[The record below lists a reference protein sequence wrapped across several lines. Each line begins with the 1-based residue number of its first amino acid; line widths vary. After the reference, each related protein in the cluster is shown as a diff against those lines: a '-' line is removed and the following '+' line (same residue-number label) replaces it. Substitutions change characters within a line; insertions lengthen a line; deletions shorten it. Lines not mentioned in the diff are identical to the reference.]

1 MAKTL
6 KLKRPGSDAPKD
18 SENESAAE
26 APIPSRF
33 QPPPT
38 DDAAPRAS
46 YKIAGTLAILASIL
60 FLALVAVQLLEAA
73 YYQSPPSVWP
83 RAKTLGLF

>member
-6 KLKRPGSDAPKD
+6 KLKRPGSDAAKD
-18 SENESAAE
+18 GEDASAAE
-26 APIPSRF
+26 SNVPSRF
-33 QPPPT
+33 QPPPM
-38 DDAAPRAS
+38 DAAPQAS
-46 YKIAGTLAILASIL
+46 YKVAGTLAILASIL
-60 FLALVAVQLLEAA
+60 FLALVAVQLLEAS

>member
-18 SENESAAE
+18 GEAAAAAE
-26 APIPSRF
+26 TPSPRL
-33 QPPPT
+33 QPPP
-38 DDAAPRAS
+38 DLPPPSAS
-46 YKIAGTLAILASIL
+46 YKIAGTLAIITTVV
-60 FLALVAVQLLEAA
+60 FLALIAVQILEAVF
-73 YYQSPPSVWP
+73 YQSPPSVWP